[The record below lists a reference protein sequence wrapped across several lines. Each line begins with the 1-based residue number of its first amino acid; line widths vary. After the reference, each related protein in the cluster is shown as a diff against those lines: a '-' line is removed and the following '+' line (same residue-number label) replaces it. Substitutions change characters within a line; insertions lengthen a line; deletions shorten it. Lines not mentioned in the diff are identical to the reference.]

1 MTIPASNNLYWNTV
15 SGELQDLFRKCMKDP
30 LFDSFRLVG
39 GTALSLHYG
48 HRMSVDIDLFTDTLY
63 ESINFEEITKFL
75 TAHYTYVS
83 QIGEGP
89 VGMGRAFLVG
99 KNSENAIKVDI
110 YYNDDFIRNPI
121 EMDGVRLASPDEIA
135 AMKINVVQNIGRK
148 KDFWDLHEL
157 MNHYDIKKMLDL
169 HKEKYPYN
177 HDPQAI
183 ISNFTNFEK
192 AENDFE
198 PHCLRGK
205 YWELIKLDLFDCI
218 ENFRMGH

>member
-1 MTIPASNNLYWNTV
+1 M
-15 SGELQDLFRKCMKDP
+15 
-30 LFDSFRLVG
+30 
-39 GTALSLHYG
+39 
-48 HRMSVDIDLFTDTLY
+48 
-63 ESINFEEITKFL
+63 
-75 TAHYTYVS
+75 
-83 QIGEGP
+83 
-89 VGMGRAFLVG
+89 
-99 KNSENAIKVDI
+99 
-110 YYNDDFIRNPI
+110 
-121 EMDGVRLASPDEIA
+121 
-135 AMKINVVQNIGRK
+135 QNIGRK

-192 AENDFE
+192 AENDFD